1 MINIEYLQKQ
11 KKALGL
17 TLDDIAEKS
26 GISRRTVARVFSG
39 NPKYP
44 DPTYNTITAIEK
56 ALGLND
62 SSKDWTAEERAAGV
76 VDSVKVSVTAQ
87 EYNLLDM
94 FREIG
99 RTKGADK
106 QQIIIE
112 LLEILLK
119 F

>member
-1 MINIEYLQKQ
+1 MDIQKIKDYMRQ
-11 KKALGL
+11 KGITYADLANMSGL
-17 TLDDIAEKS
+17 S
-26 GISRRTVARVFSG
+26 VS
-39 NPKYP
+39 
-44 DPTYNTITAIEK
+44 TITKIMGGFARYPRVDTVQAIEK

>member
-1 MINIEYLQKQ
+1 MVDIDLL
-11 KKALGL
+11 KKAKKSKKMTFEELSAKSDVPIS
-17 TLDDIAEKS
+17 TIYDIFR
-26 GISRRTVARVFSG
+26 GVT
-39 NPKYP
+39 
-44 DPTYNTITAIEK
+44 TAPRIDTMERINK
-56 ALGLND
+56 ALD
-62 SSKDWTAEERAAGV
+62 IDAPKSDWTAEERAAGV